1 MATKGHE
8 NESVRV
14 SGLKSSLQ
22 KLKDDLLGIPNTSEA
37 VYYTQQEADAYNAEL
52 TGALNSTDPLT
63 AEQAAA
69 YNAAVTGATKEAGDT
84 LSAEEAAAYNATLD
98 GAVTTQDAKTPAVPK
113 KVKDYV
119 DDGLGAKADKPT
131 YSPVYEAVAS
141 PTGNP
146 SELGYYEI
154 VSNEYV
160 LSQDTTVDS
169 EKTYYIQKSYYKMT
183 I

>member
-1 MATKGHE
+1 MNDKTKKKTTDLEVVQGMFQTF
-8 NESVRV
+8 
-14 SGLKSSLQ
+14 KSSHI
-22 KLKDDLLGIPNTSEA
+22 GIPNISEA

-69 YNAAVTGATKEAGDT
+69 YNAAITGATKEAGDT

-98 GAVTTQDAKTPAVPK
+98 GAVTTEDAKTPAVPK
-113 KVKDYV
+113 KAKDYV
-119 DDGLGAKADKPT
+119 DDGLSGKADKPT